1 MKKKNIKN
9 ISPAPSIP
17 IKLKVRDIENVKKYD
32 MDRLEDHVLFRFQ
45 PTHSVRMRKEDFTH
59 DQVKQLETW
68 WSGLEIDLRDSP
80 FFPDPE
86 GALVFEW
93 TCCGGDDAD
102 FDAGRYGDDC
112 E

>member
-68 WSGLEIDLRDSP
+68 WSGLKIDLRDSP
-80 FFPDPE
+80 FFPDPQ

-93 TCCGGDDAD
+93 TFCGGDDAD
-102 FDAGRYGDDC
+102 FDAGLYGDDC